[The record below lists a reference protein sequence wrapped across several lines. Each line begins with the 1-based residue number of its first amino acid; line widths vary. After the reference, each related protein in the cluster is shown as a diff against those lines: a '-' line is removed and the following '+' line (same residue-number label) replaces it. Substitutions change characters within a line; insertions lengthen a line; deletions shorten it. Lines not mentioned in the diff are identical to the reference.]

1 MRGVD
6 TPMYAIDIKYWSL
19 NIKPITRQ
27 EIRSKLSVYSV
38 AYLGLSF
45 SMPFFTK
52 QKFIESWGSGN
63 LGSSKKIHIY
73 IQIVFKTHVMLG

>member
-6 TPMYAIDIKYWSL
+6 TPIYAIDINNWSL

-27 EIRSKLSVYSV
+27 EISKLSVYSV

-52 QKFIESWGSGN
+52 EKFMESWGSGN